1 MRMILWQNLPLY
13 SSLTNYTKISKS
25 MRTFRETPCSLGYV
39 KLKRRGNFMRTIWLA
54 QAVELK
60 IGATSNEGGCRDVRS
75 AKMIET
81 RHGLE
86 SNPVPTSI
94 LSFIAIIAPW
104 GAKMDVGTG
113 VDSRPCL
120 VSIIF
125 ADLTSLHP
133 FI

>member
-1 MRMILWQNLPLY
+1 
-13 SSLTNYTKISKS
+13 
-25 MRTFRETPCSLGYV
+25 
-39 KLKRRGNFMRTIWLA
+39 
-54 QAVELK
+54 
-60 IGATSNEGGCRDVRS
+60 
-75 AKMIET
+75 MIET

-113 VDSRPCL
+113 LDSRPCL

-133 FI
+133 PSFFILTGAAHTVIPIQRQHAHKIATSVYA

>member
-1 MRMILWQNLPLY
+1 MARA
-13 SSLTNYTKISKS
+13 T
-25 MRTFRETPCSLGYV
+25 
-39 KLKRRGNFMRTIWLA
+39 
-54 QAVELK
+54 VELK
-60 IGATSNEGGCRDVRS
+60 IGATSKKIRNEGGCRDVRS

-94 LSFIAIIAPW
+94 LSFIAIIALW

-113 VDSRPCL
+113 LDSRPCL

-133 FI
+133 PSFH

>member
-1 MRMILWQNLPLY
+1 MCASPVVIIYKYKNQM
-13 SSLTNYTKISKS
+13 K
-25 MRTFRETPCSLGYV
+25 GY
-39 KLKRRGNFMRTIWLA
+39 
-54 QAVELK
+54 
-60 IGATSNEGGCRDVRS
+60 RDVRS

-94 LSFIAIIAPW
+94 FAPQGAMMAIKL
-104 GAKMDVGTG
+104 KMDVGTG
-113 VDSRPCL
+113 LDCRPCL

-133 FI
+133 LHF

>member
-1 MRMILWQNLPLY
+1 MDIIT
-13 SSLTNYTKISKS
+13 SIKI
-25 MRTFRETPCSLGYV
+25 R
-39 KLKRRGNFMRTIWLA
+39 
-54 QAVELK
+54 
-60 IGATSNEGGCRDVRS
+60 NEGGCRDVRS

-94 LSFIAIIAPW
+94 FAHQGAMMAIKL
-104 GAKMDVGTG
+104 KMDVGTG
-113 VDSRPCL
+113 LDSRPCL

-133 FI
+133 PSFH

>member
-1 MRMILWQNLPLY
+1 MVCAAPVI
-13 SSLTNYTKISKS
+13 YTSIK
-25 MRTFRETPCSLGYV
+25 
-39 KLKRRGNFMRTIWLA
+39 
-54 QAVELK
+54 
-60 IGATSNEGGCRDVRS
+60 NEGGSRDVRS

-94 LSFIAIIAPW
+94 FAPQGAMMAIKL
-104 GAKMDVGTG
+104 KMDVGTG
-113 VDSRPCL
+113 LDSRPCL

-133 FI
+133 PSFHIYTCYTNF

>member
-1 MRMILWQNLPLY
+1 MYLLIPLRPSARSIY
-13 SSLTNYTKISKS
+13 RYCACNSTSIKI
-25 MRTFRETPCSLGYV
+25 R
-39 KLKRRGNFMRTIWLA
+39 
-54 QAVELK
+54 
-60 IGATSNEGGCRDVRS
+60 NEGDVRS

-94 LSFIAIIAPW
+94 LSFIAILALL
-104 GAKMDVGTG
+104 GSKMDVGTG
-113 VDSRPCL
+113 LDSRPCL

-133 FI
+133 TSFH